1 MRCQPNVLTPTFGSL
16 KGFDTFIYFKL
27 LKYYMHK
34 LWYAVS
40 VLYFLFVLIR
50 FLVHFQLSFREC
62 FSSDLISEC
71 WHLLFLIPGIF
82 ASLVISWLTLFP
94 LWGPGK
100 PHLFKEGPECS
111 LGHHSLCPLIVA
123 FHVPLCICTRS
134 GHVSLFTHS
143 QWPSQRS
150 GHQFTNA
157 YWVENDSYLWF
168 FSSVFVLLLIF
179 DIM

>member
-1 MRCQPNVLTPTFGSL
+1 MIRCQPNVLTPTFSSL
-16 KGFDTFIYFKL
+16 KGFNNFIYFKL

-34 LWYAVS
+34 LC
-40 VLYFLFVLIR
+40 LCLFCIFFVLIC
-50 FLVHFQLSFREC
+50 FLVHFQPSFT
-62 FSSDLISEC
+62 LTSEC
-71 WHLLFLIPGIF
+71 WHLLFSIPRIF
-82 ASLVISWLTLFP
+82 ASLVISWLTLFS

-100 PHLFKEGPECS
+100 PHLFREEPECS
-111 LGHHSLCPLIVA
+111 LGHHSLCPLTMA
-123 FHVPLCICTRS
+123 FHGALWICTRS
-134 GHVSLFTHS
+134 GYVSFITHS

-179 DIM
+179 WYNVRQE